1 LAEARARVSL
11 AVMAELLW
19 ITVKVEG
26 EFDLAMKRFTSSLVL
41 ALCFAAL
48 TVSAGAQ
55 EKVKITRA
63 DELPRRTI
71 QLQGKALD
79 ILNDEA
85 QLGRLADEGIKN
97 LLADLAKYDI
107 QDSSTLKSYYSTL
120 SQLYV
125 FKGDYDNALKY
136 VPLLR
141 ELENKPAAKLTTG
154 MFLEVYGQTR
164 RQVAD
169 ESSAEFKKAF
179 EKNLAAAYAKLPY
192 AVIAETVE
200 SNKGQLTLQNK
211 EVMLGG
217 IESQLQPLLD
227 NTKGNVP
234 EGVALQLVSLRNA
247 LKNQFPLK
255 EERLRVLNALYEA
268 NNKSVKRE
276 NIWAAR
282 DVDYTAKDKLTPV
295 VVGVWDSGT
304 DIAALPAENRY
315 VNPREQL
322 NGKDDDGNGYI
333 DDVSGIGY
341 DLVKYEK
348 SVGTLSD
355 PAGKIK
361 SDTKKLQRLVKGSL
375 DLQSAINS
383 PEALELQQT
392 VASLKREQVK
402 DFQEELSFYGLYSHG
417 THVAGIVAAGNPAAK
432 VVAARMGWDYRTMP
446 QIPTLEKSK
455 FTAQAYR
462 DVVAYFKKQNV
473 RVVNMSWRYNSSTI
487 EGALAAN
494 GVGKDAAE
502 RKKLANEMYEIERQ
516 GLYEAIKGAPEIL
529 FVCGSGNENNDANFS
544 EYIPA
549 SFDLPNLIT
558 AGAVDSEG
566 KKTSFTTEGK
576 SVDFYANGYEV
587 ESYVPG
593 GDRLKFSGTSMASPN
608 VANLAAKLFAA
619 NPKLTPAEVVKLIAE
634 GAEPSAEDPK
644 IKLINP
650 KRSLALLK
658 K

>member
-1 LAEARARVSL
+1 
-11 AVMAELLW
+11 
-19 ITVKVEG
+19 
-26 EFDLAMKRFTSSLVL
+26 MKRFTVIA
-41 ALCFAAL
+41 ALSFCFAAL
-48 TVSAGAQ
+48 SVSAGAQ
-55 EKVKITRA
+55 QKIKITRA
-63 DELPRRTI
+63 DELPRRSY
-71 QLQGKALD
+71 QLQGKALE

-85 QLGRLADEGIKN
+85 QLGRLADELLKN
-97 LLADLAKYDI
+97 LQGDLDKYDI
-107 QDSSTLKSYYSTL
+107 EDKSTLSSYYSVL

-136 VPLLR
+136 VPLMR
-141 ELENKPAAKLTTG
+141 ELETKPSAKLTTG
-154 MFLEVYGQTR
+154 VFLETYASTR
-164 RQVAD
+164 REVSD

-179 EKNLAAAYAKLPY
+179 EKNLAAAYAKMPY
-192 AVIAETVE
+192 AVIGESVE
-200 SNKGQLTLQNK
+200 ANKGQLTLQNR
-211 EVMLGG
+211 EVVLGS
-217 IESQLQPLLD
+217 IESGLQPFLD

-234 EGVALQLVSLRNA
+234 EGVVSQLISVRNA
-247 LKNQFPLK
+247 LKYQFPLK

-268 NNKSVKRE
+268 NNKSVKRV
-276 NIWAAR
+276 NIWAER
-282 DVDYTAKDKLTPV
+282 DVDFTAKDKLNTV

-304 DIAALPAENRY
+304 DIAALPVENRFI
-315 VNPREQL
+315 NTREQL
-322 NGKDDDGNGYI
+322 NGKDDDNNGYV

-341 DLVKYEK
+341 DLVKFEK

-392 VASLKREQVK
+392 VGSLKREQVK
-402 DFQEELSFYGLYSHG
+402 DFQEELSFYSLYSHG

-432 VVAARMGWDYRTMP
+432 VVAARMGWDYRTLP
-446 QIPTLEKSK
+446 QVPTLAHSK
-455 FTAQAYR
+455 FTAQMYK
-462 DVVAYFKKQNV
+462 DIVAYFKKQGV
-473 RVVNMSWRYNSSTI
+473 RVVNMSWRYNSGSI

-494 GVGKDAAE
+494 GVGKDVAE
-502 RKKLANEMYEIERQ
+502 RKKMAQEMFEIEKQ

-549 SFDLPNLIT
+549 SFELPNLIT

-608 VANLAAKLFAA
+608 VANLAAKLIAS
-619 NPKLTPAEVVKLIAE
+619 NPKLTPSEVVKLIAA
-634 GAEPSAEDPK
+634 GAEPSAEDPN

-650 KRSLALLK
+650 KRSLSLAK